1 MAILDTNGKYYKINL
16 EQSVIEN
23 GLIFSWVTIY
33 ASQEERQ
40 REIAQQEEFNA
51 FIKNIQAKGIDYINL
66 AKNDKLSKEER
77 DNQSFVGYMLVS
89 IADDVLHARYTT
101 RKEIV
106 QIPDT
111 IKDIV
116 SECGYKEEWVTNP
129 IKIDGVLRVN
139 CGAYGGED
147 VTHEFLYNSLKPS
160 MSKDIQNV

>member
-1 MAILDTNGKYYKINL
+1 MAILDTNMKYYKIDYENSTANTG
-16 EQSVIEN
+16 SV
-23 GLIFSWVTIY
+23 FAKVTIY

-51 FIKNIQAKGIDYINL
+51 FIKNIQAKGIGYINL
-66 AKNDKLSKEER
+66 AKDGKLSEEEQN
-77 DNQSFVGYMLVS
+77 NQSFIGYMLVG
-89 IADDVLHARYTT
+89 IADDVLHARYAT

-106 QIPDT
+106 QIPNEV
-111 IKDIV
+111 KDIV
-116 SECGYKEEWVTNP
+116 LECGYKEEWITNP
-129 IKIDGVLRVN
+129 IKIDGVLRIN